1 MPRFSVIVPMYNVEA
16 YIGECIDSL
25 QRQSFADFE
34 AVCVDDGS
42 TDDTLSVA
50 KAAAAGDG
58 RFVFV
63 ERPNGGLSA
72 ARNTGLAA
80 ATGEYVSFL
89 DSDDRYATCALER
102 MNALLSAN
110 DLDLLD
116 FSASTFYDSAEAR
129 RAHEE
134 SYDYRE
140 DVPGMMQSG
149 QELFVEYW
157 IDLQFVSSACF
168 HVVRRSVLDKAGLSF
183 CEGLLH
189 EDELFTPL
197 LYAAAGRSAFLNEQL
212 YERRMREGSI
222 MTKPPTM
229 RNVSSLVAIAQ
240 MLHAWLLENADCV
253 SDAFAESFTVDIA
266 FVRDAAAR
274 AAERISQSE
283 VDEYRAGLS
292 ASERVD
298 FDLIALHGA
307 TPSRM
312 RERMLADSS
321 DYRIGH
327 ALLAVPRALRHMKR

>member
-42 TDDTLSVA
+42 TDNTLSVA

-116 FSASTFYDSAEAR
+116 FSASTFYDSAEAH

-140 DVPGMMQSG
+140 DVPGMMSSA

-157 IDLQFVSSACF
+157 MKLQFVSSACF
-168 HVVRRSVLDKAGLSF
+168 RRVAARRRTLHAAALCFGRPFGVSERAAVRTADSRGVDHDETAYDAQRVVARGHRPDASCLVARKRRSRK
-183 CEGLLH
+183 
-189 EDELFTPL
+189 
-197 LYAAAGRSAFLNEQL
+197 
-212 YERRMREGSI
+212 RRLCRVVCH
-222 MTKPPTM
+222 
-229 RNVSSLVAIAQ
+229 R
-240 MLHAWLLENADCV
+240 H
-253 SDAFAESFTVDIA
+253 
-266 FVRDAAAR
+266 
-274 AAERISQSE
+274 RI
-283 VDEYRAGLS
+283 R
-292 ASERVD
+292 
-298 FDLIALHGA
+298 
-307 TPSRM
+307 P
-312 RERMLADSS
+312 
-321 DYRIGH
+321 
-327 ALLAVPRALRHMKR
+327 